1 MSASTLPILHLS
13 FPPHDQPIASLLPA
27 ELLASQPT
35 TTVVT
40 HSQFSTLST
49 LPAAS
54 FSALVATPP
63 AQPPSALL
71 SLPELLKSVQRLL
84 AGGAVVLIGLVGTDG
99 VVGGDTS
106 ALVSELR
113 DTLVLAGFTAVRE
126 RSHGGLTVLEAT
138 KPAWTAGASAKLSF
152 ARKTPAPTST
162 TTAATTPAAGTWNLS
177 GGALGEDDAMV
188 DEDDLLARETER
200 VVVTKPKIASDCG
213 PGAPGAKRK
222 ACKNC
227 TCGLA
232 EEMSAEE
239 RGVVAATTSVSKS
252 ACGNCSLGDAFR
264 CAGCPFL
271 GQPAFVN
278 NKVGGA
284 VKLAL

>member
-13 FPPHDQPIASLLPA
+13 FPPHDQPITSLLPA
-27 ELLASQPT
+27 SLLTPQPS
-35 TTVVT
+35 TTVIT
-40 HSQFSTLST
+40 ADQLLTLSS
-49 LPAAS
+49 LPSSS
-54 FSALVATPP
+54 FSAIVSTPPPSSVLPSADVLKHVHRVLVA
-63 AQPPSALL
+63 
-71 SLPELLKSVQRLL
+71 
-84 AGGAVVLIGLVGTDG
+84 GAPVVIGLSDAAAANQLQN
-99 VVGGDTS
+99 S
-106 ALVSELR
+106 
-113 DTLVLAGFTAVRE
+113 LVLSGFTSVHQ
-126 RSHGGLTVLEAT
+126 RSVDGLVVLEAT
-138 KPAWTAGASAKLSF
+138 KPAWSAGASAKLSF
-152 ARKTPAPTST
+152 ARKTAAPAASP
-162 TTAATTPAAGTWNLS
+162 AATSTWNLS
-177 GGALGEDDAMV
+177 GGALAEDDLMV

-200 VVVTKPKIASDCG
+200 VEMKPKVQPSDCG
-213 PGAPGAKRK
+213 TGAPGAKRK

-232 EEMSAEE
+232 EELTVEE
-239 RGVVAATTSVSKS
+239 RGAVAATTSASKS

>member
-13 FPPHDQPIASLLPA
+13 FPSHDQPITSLLPA
-27 ELLASQPT
+27 TLLTSQPS
-35 TTVVT
+35 TTVIT
-40 HSQFSTLST
+40 PDQHSTLST
-49 LPAAS
+49 LPSAS
-54 FSALVATPP
+54 FSALVSS
-63 AQPPSALL
+63 PPSTS
-71 SLPELLKSVQRLL
+71 SLPSADVLKHVHRVL
-84 AGGAVVLIGLVGTDG
+84 AAGAPLLIGLSDAAAA
-99 VVGGDTS
+99 S
-106 ALVSELR
+106 QLQN
-113 DTLVLAGFTAVRE
+113 TLVLSGFTSVTQ
-126 RSHGGLTVLEAT
+126 RSTNNLTIVEAS
-138 KPAWTAGASAKLSF
+138 KPAWTAGTSAKLSF
-152 ARKTPAPTST
+152 TRKPTTTPAT
-162 TTAATTPAAGTWNLS
+162 TTATVAPTWNLS
-177 GGALGEDDAMV
+177 GGALAEDDLMI

-200 VVVTKPKIASDCG
+200 VDTTTLKPKAASDCG
-213 PGAPGAKRK
+213 TGGEGAKRK

-232 EEMSAEE
+232 EELSVEE
-239 RGVVAATTSVSKS
+239 RGAVAATTSVSKS